1 MTNRLQA
8 SVYVVGLLLIVGWVL
23 YIGREV
29 FVPIVF
35 GVIVVYVVVEST
47 RLLERIPV
55 IGGRLPAWL
64 RYGLS
69 IVLIAAAIFYAVD
82 ILIANY
88 DELVALAPRY
98 QDSVLLMIQ
107 KIATLLHLEDEP
119 TWPSLRRDI
128 LAQLNIQAIV
138 TGTLTSL
145 SSVIIR
151 IFVVMLYA
159 SFLLIERGT
168 FGEKLTK
175 MSANLSNAARIRG
188 VVLDINRR
196 IGAYLALKT
205 FLGVVLGV
213 ISWIAMRAVG
223 LEFAG
228 LWAVLAALLNY
239 VPYAGSVLAIL
250 FPVLMSVLQ
259 FGNVNGILLVLLPL
273 IAIHFVIGNIVDPY
287 LMGNSLN
294 LSPFAILA
302 SMAVWSAL
310 WGVPGAFLAVPIT
323 VSITIIFS
331 EFEMT
336 RPVAVLLSKNGRLE
350 YGKAAPVA

>member
-8 SVYVVGLLLIVGWVL
+8 SVYVVVLLLIVGWVL

-29 FVPIVF
+29 FVPIAF
-35 GVIVVYVVVEST
+35 GVIVVYVVVELT
-47 RLLERIPV
+47 RLLERMPV
-55 IGGRLPAWL
+55 VGKLLPAWL

-69 IVLIAAAIFYAVD
+69 IFLIAAAIFFAVD

-88 DELVALAPRY
+88 DALVALAPRY
-98 QDSVLLMIQ
+98 QDSVLVMIQ

-119 TWPSLRRDI
+119 TWASLRRDI
-128 LAQLNIQAIV
+128 LAKLNIQAVV
-138 TGTLTSL
+138 TGTLASL
-145 SSVIIR
+145 SSVIVS

-159 SFLLIERGT
+159 SFLLVERST
-168 FGEKLTK
+168 FSQKLTN
-175 MSANLSNAARIRG
+175 MSENSSNAARIRS
-188 VVLDINRR
+188 VVIDINRR
-196 IGAYLALKT
+196 IGAYLALKA

-213 ISWIAMRAVG
+213 LCWLVMRSVG
-223 LEFAG
+223 IEFAG
-228 LWAVLAALLNY
+228 LWAVLTALLNY
-239 VPYAGSVLAIL
+239 VPYIGSVVAVA

-259 FGNVNGILLVLLPL
+259 FGNLNGMLVVMLPL
-273 IAIHFVIGNIVDPY
+273 IALHFVIGNIVDPY

-336 RPVAVLLSKNGRLE
+336 RPVAVLLSKSGSLA
-350 YGKAAPVA
+350 YGKAPPMA

>member
-29 FVPIVF
+29 FIPIVF

-55 IGGRLPAWL
+55 IGRRLPAWL

-175 MSANLSNAARIRG
+175 MSANLSNAVRIRG

-239 VPYAGSVLAIL
+239 VPYIGSVLAVA
-250 FPVLMSVLQ
+250 FPLLMSVLQ
-259 FGNVNGILLVLLPL
+259 FGNLNGILLVLLPL
-273 IAIHFVIGNIVDPY
+273 AVIHFVIGNIVDPY
-287 LMGNSLN
+287 MMGNSLN

-310 WGVPGAFLAVPIT
+310 WGIPGAFLAVPIT
-323 VSITIIFS
+323 VSIIIIFS